1 MIGRVRFLTP
11 LLYAHC
17 PFPPIASRKWLPNV
31 KTNSVKAADGGPGV
45 GAHQGREF
53 LEAEP
58 RSGLIGADLKSHA
71 LAKHVDRQFEIL
83 ERRGAERERL
93 LRLRRARGID
103 KARERQVPCPF
114 DKHGEIA
121 E

>member
-45 GAHQGREF
+45 GAHQGRKL

-58 RSGLIGADLKSHA
+58 RSGLIGADLKRYA
-71 LAKHVDRQFEIL
+71 FAENIDGQLEIL
-83 ERRGAERERL
+83 ERRRAERERL
-93 LRLRRARGID
+93 LCLWRASGIGE
-103 KARERQVPCPF
+103 ARERQVSCPF
-114 DKHGEIA
+114 DKHGEIT